1 MFKAD
6 SHNARPF
13 LVWIILVLLL
23 LTIFAFILKQSESY
37 GTCVHEKKAYYAQE
51 QFQEN
56 DRRFVSVIDT
66 RSKVYI
72 TCFWEFAEANEG
84 ALVAIGT
91 LFLSLFTLALWT
103 ATRALV
109 RGAENTAV
117 RQLRAYV
124 FVRPD
129 QVHVDLAKVEI
140 GMQYEK
146 INAGQTPA
154 YDVINIGEMRIMPW
168 PLPDDFVVTPIDE
181 KEANKHRNAPIGPK
195 QRGMFS
201 KPTMK
206 YRPLKENERYY
217 LLVII
222 RYRDAFDRRRT
233 TRFCCSTD
241 ISELLAGARPG
252 EDRETNAQ
260 RFESVTQHNDAD

>member
-1 MFKAD
+1 MSEEDWRK
-6 SHNARPF
+6 ARPF
-13 LVWIILVLLL
+13 LVWAILAVLFLA
-23 LTIFAFILKQSESY
+23 IFAFVLKQSESY

-56 DRRFVSVIDT
+56 DWRFVSVMDR
-66 RSKVYI
+66 RSRAYI
-72 TCFWEFAEANEG
+72 TCFWEFAEDNDG
-84 ALVAIGT
+84 AFVAIGT
-91 LFLSLFTLALWT
+91 IFLALFTLALWV

-129 QVHVDLAKVEI
+129 QVHVNLEKSEI
-140 GMQYEK
+140 GIQYEK

-168 PLPDDFVVTPIDE
+168 PLPDDFAVIPIDE
-181 KEANKHRNAPIGPK
+181 KDANKHRDAPIGPK
-195 QRGMFS
+195 RRGMFS
-201 KPTMK
+201 EATME
-206 YRPLKENERYY
+206 YSPLKGNERYY

-222 RYRDAFDRRRT
+222 RYRDAFNRRRT

-252 EDRETNAQ
+252 VDRKTEAQ
-260 RFESVTQHNDAD
+260 RFDSTAQHNDAD